1 MKLIRN
7 ATIINEG
14 RSFEGSV
21 LIDGELISAL
31 FPGQIPD
38 NILRSCSDVIDAS
51 GCYLLPGVIDDQV
64 HFREPGLTHK
74 GDMLTESCAAVAG
87 GVTSFMEMPNTHP
100 QTVSIEELNRKF
112 ETAARKSVANHS
124 FYLGATNDNISELLK
139 ADKKNVCGIK
149 LFMGA
154 STGNML
160 VDSERALRRIFAEVD
175 MLIAT
180 HCEKEEII
188 RENTAFFKQKWG
200 EDIPIEYHPLI
211 RSEEAC
217 YRSSAQAAGLAD
229 EYGSRLHILHLSTAR
244 EMSLLDASPLEEKRI
259 TAEVCVHHLWFTDAD
274 YRRLGARIK
283 WNPAVKTA
291 ADRSALRN
299 ALKTGKAD
307 VVATDHAPHLLS
319 EKEGGCLKAASGGP
333 LVQHALQ
340 AMLQLAAEGEFSK
353 EFVVEK
359 MCHAPAKLFR
369 VKRRGFI
376 REGYFADLVLVNPR
390 KNHTV
395 SAGNIFYKCGWSPFE
410 GETFSHSVEKTF
422 VNGNLV
428 FSGGEI
434 RDDVFGKALE
444 FER

>member
-1 MKLIRN
+1 
-7 ATIINEG
+7 
-14 RSFEGSV
+14 
-21 LIDGELISAL
+21 
-31 FPGQIPD
+31 
-38 NILRSCSDVIDAS
+38 
-51 GCYLLPGVIDDQV
+51 
-64 HFREPGLTHK
+64 
-74 GDMLTESCAAVAG
+74 
-87 GVTSFMEMPNTHP
+87 
-100 QTVSIEELNRKF
+100 
-112 ETAARKSVANHS
+112 
-124 FYLGATNDNISELLK
+124 
-139 ADKKNVCGIK
+139 
-149 LFMGA
+149 MGA

-180 HCEKEEII
+180 HCEKEETI

-244 EMSLLDASPLEEKRI
+244 EMSLLDTSPLEEKRI
-259 TAEVCVHHLWFTDAD
+259 TAEVCVHHLWFTDTD

-333 LVQHALQ
+333 LVQHALP

>member
-244 EMSLLDASPLEEKRI
+244 EMSLLDTSPLEEKRI
-259 TAEVCVHHLWFTDAD
+259 TAEVCVHHLWFTDTD

-333 LVQHALQ
+333 LVQHALP

>member
-244 EMSLLDASPLEEKRI
+244 EMSLLDTSPLEEKRI